1 MCVCAAPPLFK
12 LPSSSRKKKADTVIE
27 FTWVDVDG
35 NVHVSKRDSPEG
47 HMHSGGMGLIGVI
60 TEFTLQVTASSLTK
74 LDTLYMKND
83 ADLMGDIG
91 KMLKQAPHIL
101 IFWRPDM
108 HQYSAYL
115 YQDAAPGEVVNA
127 PDAEMTVL
135 PSYATQP
142 NLTQYL
148 SDWQADLGGF
158 GPLDGAMCPGAYF
171 NSVMKTW
178 ASTAK
183 GLPLLKAVAP
193 TNAMQSAACGDDC
206 PWTTG
211 NLVGTAQDNHF
222 AIEHDVLPEWIDD
235 VQRIFKMDL
244 QNGGKKPQ
252 ACMGPGYMWL
262 RFGRGNSDLLSMQN
276 GLKRPVYVQSTWMRS
291 RSSFQFPIKHG
302 HVLDLIEEMTLC
314 K

>member
-1 MCVCAAPPLFK
+1 MVV
-12 LPSSSRKKKADTVIE
+12 D
-27 FTWVDVDG
+27 FTWVDAKG
-35 NVHVSKRDSPEG
+35 KVHVSSRNSPEG
-47 HMHSGGMGLIGVI
+47 RAHSGGMGLLGVI
-60 TEFTLQVTASSLTK
+60 TEFRLQLTPPSLTK
-74 LDTLYMKND
+74 LDTWYMKPD
-83 ADLMGDIG
+83 ADLTGDIA

-115 YQDAAPGEVVNA
+115 YKDAAPGEVANA
-127 PDAEMTVL
+127 PDAQMTVL

-142 NLTQYL
+142 NLAAYL
-148 SDWQADLGGF
+148 GDWQADLGGV
-158 GPLDGAMCPGAYF
+158 GPLDGAMCPGAYM

-193 TNAMQSAACGDDC
+193 TNHMQSADCGADC
-206 PWTTG
+206 AWTTA

-222 AIEHDVLPEWIDD
+222 AIEHARLPDWISDVK
-235 VQRIFKMDL
+235 RIFKMDL
-244 QNGGKKPQ
+244 QNNGTKPH
-252 ACMGPGYMWL
+252 ACMGPGYMWI
-262 RFGRGNSDLLSMQN
+262 RFGRGNDDLLSMQS
-276 GLKRPVYVQSTWMRS
+276 GLKRPAYVQSTWMRS
-291 RSSFQFPIKHG
+291 RESFAFPIKHG